1 MGWSSVNISMSSQLI
16 AFKNNKKKKKSC
28 KAHGLDGEREVVD
41 GALSLVHYSLPASL
55 NLLSSPSSA
64 LRGK

>member
-16 AFKNNKKKKKSC
+16 AFKNKQKKSC
-28 KAHGLDGEREVVD
+28 KAHGLDGEREAVD

>member
-16 AFKNNKKKKKSC
+16 AFKNKNKKKSC

-41 GALSLVHYSLPASL
+41 AALSLVHYSLPASL

>member
-16 AFKNNKKKKKSC
+16 AFKTKKNSC
-28 KAHGLDGEREVVD
+28 KAHGLDGEREAVD